1 MMRHRQLPIE
11 MECQTADFWCWAAVT
26 QCINSYLKPVPSL
39 SQAEIASDHV
49 GTQCS
54 PEDDPFDVPTC
65 GQSPCGGPCNS
76 PHRLSEVL
84 RSQGHT
90 VSAIPTDRNPLTFSE
105 VVQQIDGGRPL
116 PLRIEI
122 PKRTNGGHFVCIIG
136 YADDGAGN
144 EFVAI
149 LDPLV
154 PGKNLGRAD
163 VRDIPFEMLI
173 AGNYPLRSEIGIP
186 NYKYY
191 I

>member
-1 MMRHRQLPIE
+1 MRHRQLQIE

-26 QCINSYLKPVPSL
+26 QCINSYLKPVSSP

-49 GTQCS
+49 GISCS
-54 PEDDPFDVPTC
+54 PDDDPLDVATC
-65 GQSPCGGPCNS
+65 GRSPCGGACNS

-84 RSQGHT
+84 RSQGHA
-90 VSAIPTDRNPLTFSE
+90 VDAIPTSNNLLTFPE
-105 VVQQIDGGRPL
+105 VVKRIDDGRPL
-116 PLRIEI
+116 PLRINI
-122 PKRTNGGHFVCIIG
+122 PAGTNGGHFVCVIG

-154 PGKNLGRAD
+154 PGKNLGKAE
-163 VRDIPFEMLI
+163 VRDIPFELLV
-173 AGNYPLRSEIGIP
+173 AGEYPLRGELGIP